1 VGRKRTID
9 RDAILNAAEEV
20 VSEAGAGQ
28 LTFDAV
34 AERAGVSKG
43 GVLYCFPSKVALI
56 AAMTERDLK
65 RFEREVAAH
74 LPEGSDDSVA
84 QLRARIQATHAETAA
99 MAARAASLM
108 AALVETKDEAGILRE
123 DYEDRFDSF
132 SDDAEGRR
140 MRLAFLACEGAFML
154 RGLGIARID
163 DARWDAIF
171 ADIIE
176 LIPDNARQSDRER

>member
-1 VGRKRTID
+1 MT
-9 RDAILNAAEEV
+9 
-20 VSEAGAGQ
+20 EAGAGQ

-43 GVLYCFPSKVALI
+43 GVLYCFPSKAALI

-74 LPEGSDDSVA
+74 LPDDADGDADDTVA
-84 QLRARIQATHAETAA
+84 QLRARIKATHAETAA

-108 AALVETKDEAGILRE
+108 AALVETKDEAGILRD
-123 DYEDRFDSF
+123 DYEGRLDAFG
-132 SDDAEGRR
+132 DDAEGRR

-154 RGLGIARID
+154 RGLGIAKID
-163 DARWDAIF
+163 DARWDAMF

-176 LIPDNARQSDRER
+176 LIPDNALQSDRKR

>member
-1 VGRKRTID
+1 MGRKRTID

-20 VSEAGAGQ
+20 ISESGAGQ

-34 AERAGVSKG
+34 AARAGVSKG
-43 GVLYCFPSKVALI
+43 GVLYCFPSKPALI

-65 RFEREVAAH
+65 RFEAEVAER
-74 LPEGSDDSVA
+74 LPRGDGDLRA
-84 QLRARIQATHAETAA
+84 QLRARIEATHGESTA

-123 DYEDRFDSF
+123 DYEGRLDAFG
-132 SDDAEGRR
+132 DDAEGRR

-154 RGLGIARID
+154 RGLGIAAIND
-163 DARWDAIF
+163 DSWDSIF
-171 ADIIE
+171 ADIVD
-176 LIPDNARQSDRER
+176 LIAEKRAGK